1 VACGLG
7 DDAEELARR
16 GYRVTAF
23 DIAPTAIR
31 LCHER
36 FPDSPV
42 DYLVAD
48 VLALPAA
55 WRRAFVLVVEIAT
68 VQSLA
73 PDQQRAGTAAI
84 ADTVAPGGSL
94 FMHALVRREWE
105 ERPTRPY
112 PVTPA
117 ALAEYVA
124 DGLVLVSSQPVQP
137 ASDMVGVEA
146 VYVRPAG
153 TTG

>member
-1 VACGLG
+1 MACGLG

-42 DYLVAD
+42 DYQVAD
-48 VLALPAA
+48 VLALPGA
-55 WRRAFVLVVEIAT
+55 WRRAFALVVEIHT

-73 PDQQRAGTAAI
+73 PDQQRDGAAAI
-84 ADTVAPGGSL
+84 ADTVAAGGSL
-94 FMHALVRREWE
+94 FMRALVRREWE

-112 PVTPA
+112 PVSPA

-124 DGLVLVSSQPVQP
+124 AGLVPVSSRPVQSAP
-137 ASDMVGVEA
+137 DGVAVEA
-146 VYVRPAG
+146 VYVRPASV
-153 TTG
+153 TG